1 MGRGSTCH
9 SWKAQSPHTPCGTW
23 TLLVPAQ
30 GYDQQLFF
38 PSLHFILCILRSKK
52 KAGNLSLQQH
62 GCKVS
67 FHSTSPLGSEMP
79 PKSTHAAT
87 TPLPLSPASHSTFLL
102 RRLSQIAASQQQM
115 QNLTLAWNLANQN
128 ENSLHIG
135 FFSHST
141 ALTHANGK

>member
-1 MGRGSTCH
+1 MPQLESPEPTHTLRDPDFACTSTGIRSATVFSLPPFHPVYFEIKKEGR
-9 SWKAQSPHTPCGTW
+9 KLVSPT
-23 TLLVPAQ
+23 
-30 GYDQQLFF
+30 
-38 PSLHFILCILRSKK
+38 RS
-52 KAGNLSLQQH
+52 
-62 GCKVS
+62 
-67 FHSTSPLGSEMP
+67 HSTPLPHRELGSEMS

-102 RRLSQIAASQQQM
+102 HRLSQIAASQQQM

-128 ENSLHIG
+128 ENSLHVG